1 MACVSFVLI
10 GKGIDRALVR
20 PGRHKQGKDG
30 PGSLSTRTPAIA
42 ANGHSHSPQH
52 DRPANNLKRQRA
64 TLLPQRAQDALEL
77 MFSMRGLGWDFGDG
91 VYAPPPTRP
100 QERGR
105 FLRAT
110 LRSFLVGFLLLDV
123 IDAGIKLV
131 PGVGDPAGGSIF
143 FVHLRQRASSSRS
156 PFTS

>member
-1 MACVSFVLI
+1 M
-10 GKGIDRALVR
+10 
-20 PGRHKQGKDG
+20 
-30 PGSLSTRTPAIA
+30 
-42 ANGHSHSPQH
+42 
-52 DRPANNLKRQRA
+52 KRQRA

-77 MFSMRGLGWDFGDG
+77 MFSMRGLGWDFGEG

-100 QERGR
+100 QERGP

-123 IDAGIKLV
+123 INAGIKLV

-143 FVHLRQRASSSRS
+143 FAHLPAPTRFLVSTALHVLTGIGLVAGFSMVYDLMTLLAVAGLGHSPRAWPPVMDS
-156 PFTS
+156 PWAAQSLHEFWAKR